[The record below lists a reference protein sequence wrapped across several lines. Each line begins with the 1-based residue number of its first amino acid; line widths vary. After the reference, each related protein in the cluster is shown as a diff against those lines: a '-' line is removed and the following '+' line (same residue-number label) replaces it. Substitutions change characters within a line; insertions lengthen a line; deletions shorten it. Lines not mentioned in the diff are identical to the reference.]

1 MNYDSF
7 RYIIIQSDRIPRHL
21 QDEFNLLREQIFKY
35 HNELTNLQQK
45 YNYLFD
51 KYNDDINIYKEIY
64 NNQKNFIDNITL
76 NINTLISNNIKLKED
91 INNLNSLNSKI
102 SDIQNIFKN
111 KYNKEYLKIKKINSN
126 LENELHIIKSEY
138 NILKKNNKSLQHYK
152 DKIVLSENK
161 IIFLEKM
168 IEPLKKKESEYK
180 EKFSSLNLEI
190 EKLKYSIRDRDHR
203 IDNLT
208 SKVVKKQLLEV
219 FVKYSENEIDILV
232 ELEKEKEK
240 NEIISSV
247 LKQTEKKLKIQANI
261 IESLKIKTV
270 DLHSL
275 F

>member
-138 NILKKNNKSLQHYK
+138 
-152 DKIVLSENK
+152 
-161 IIFLEKM
+161 
-168 IEPLKKKESEYK
+168 K